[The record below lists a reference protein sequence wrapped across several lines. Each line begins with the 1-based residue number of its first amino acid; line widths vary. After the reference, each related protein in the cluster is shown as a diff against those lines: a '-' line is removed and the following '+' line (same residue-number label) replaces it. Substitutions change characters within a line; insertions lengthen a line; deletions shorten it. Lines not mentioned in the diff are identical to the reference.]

1 MTQNTRLKTVPT
13 ILTILIILTML
24 TIPTLYA
31 QKTVHYK
38 YQRYKNKN

>member
-1 MTQNTRLKTVPT
+1 MTQNTILTTIPT

-31 QKTVHYK
+31 QKNTTL
-38 YQRYKNKN
+38 QISASQE